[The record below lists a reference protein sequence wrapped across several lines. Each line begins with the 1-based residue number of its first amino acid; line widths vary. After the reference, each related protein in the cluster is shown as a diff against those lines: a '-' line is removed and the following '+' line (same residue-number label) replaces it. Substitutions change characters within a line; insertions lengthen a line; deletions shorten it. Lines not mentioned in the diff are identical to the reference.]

1 MRFTFHSHCA
11 PGNEKPGHD
20 PTSGRPLRAPAWLL
34 RRCPRRRARCRACGA
49 TAAVPRCHRHANARE
64 EEHETATKAAA
75 WAAVWVAAAAVVLA
89 RVLGLSSGGAGG
101 SSCALRNPQV
111 GDLRAPL
118 VPPGGS
124 AAGRVQCEARWAL
137 RRRGRRGGC
146 GEEELVALVPAA
158 GCPLPLQP
166 RSHAAAATA
175 IAIATL
181 FFFSDGGGNSRTSAR
196 GGSGGV
202 RCGAR
207 SGPDAWRGVEQSRD
221 TPRIRGRTRAPRSCE
236 HEGAA
241 Q

>member
-137 RRRGRRGGC
+137 RRRGRQRAQVKVGGTLRLC
-146 GEEELVALVPAA
+146 RALRLSACSQQRLV
-158 GCPLPLQP
+158 
-166 RSHAAAATA
+166 
-175 IAIATL
+175 
-181 FFFSDGGGNSRTSAR
+181 
-196 GGSGGV
+196 
-202 RCGAR
+202 
-207 SGPDAWRGVEQSRD
+207 
-221 TPRIRGRTRAPRSCE
+221 RGRAFDRPSSSFLPPHFSNFLFLPAL
-236 HEGAA
+236 AL
-241 Q
+241 